1 MLLVMLSLLMIYFH
15 LRRFVPLPLSQTR
28 RTQSTCKAS
37 QPTTPPAESGAHT
50 WKNLIIYHVLHLRVL
65 AFTETGVSEKEAVGN
80 FAPDLQFMEMD
91 IVHGMTAR

>member
-1 MLLVMLSLLMIYFH
+1 M
-15 LRRFVPLPLSQTR
+15 
-28 RTQSTCKAS
+28 
-37 QPTTPPAESGAHT
+37 
-50 WKNLIIYHVLHLRVL
+50 IIYHVLHLRVL